1 MVHST
6 NKGLTF
12 ALVFLARGELSQE
25 CLRLNL
31 KFAQFWRQ
39 SLKSKRC
46 CSNHLSSTKFGSYL
60 QSTTCTS
67 LFCFPSN
74 LESSESWF
82 ALYLSLFELFSR
94 KSWSQC
100 LKATR
105 HTFQSS
111 ELTTD
116 LTLYST
122 RTSKIE
128 LSPALY
134 LARLENTHVHEDW
147 LQVSNSIRHVHK
159 TLRNLS
165 CQVRMT
171 CHTLFGAVIK
181 RICQLRLTTSLIP

>member
-1 MVHST
+1 MFT
-6 NKGLTF
+6 IK
-12 ALVFLARGELSQE
+12 
-25 CLRLNL
+25 L

-46 CSNHLSSTKFGSYL
+46 CSNHLSIYL
-60 QSTTCTS
+60 QSTTCNS

-74 LESSESWF
+74 LESPESWF

-105 HTFQSS
+105 RTLQSS

-128 LSPALY
+128 F
-134 LARLENTHVHEDW
+134 
-147 LQVSNSIRHVHK
+147 K
-159 TLRNLS
+159 S
-165 CQVRMT
+165 C
-171 CHTLFGAVIK
+171 TLFGT
-181 RICQLRLTTSLIP
+181 LRKYTCSRGLTTSLDLYSART

>member
-6 NKGLTF
+6 NKGLAF

-74 LESSESWF
+74 LESPESWF

-100 LKATR
+100 FKATR

-116 LTLYST
+116 LTPYST

-128 LSPALY
+128 F
-134 LARLENTHVHEDW
+134 
-147 LQVSNSIRHVHK
+147 K
-159 TLRNLS
+159 S
-165 CQVRMT
+165 C
-171 CHTLFGAVIK
+171 TLFGTLRK
-181 RICQLRLTTSLIP
+181 RTCSRGLTTSLELYSART

>member
-6 NKGLTF
+6 NKGLAF

-46 CSNHLSSTKFGSYL
+46 CSNHLSIYL
-60 QSTTCTS
+60 QSTTCNS

-74 LESSESWF
+74 LESPESWF

-105 HTFQSS
+105 RILQSS

-128 LSPALY
+128 F
-134 LARLENTHVHEDW
+134 
-147 LQVSNSIRHVHK
+147 K
-159 TLRNLS
+159 S
-165 CQVRMT
+165 C
-171 CHTLFGAVIK
+171 TLFGT
-181 RICQLRLTTSLIP
+181 LRKHTCSRGLTTSLDLYSART

>member
-6 NKGLTF
+6 NKGLAF

-94 KSWSQC
+94 KSRSQC

-105 HTFQSS
+105 HTFQSLLIS
-111 ELTTD
+111 HPIQHAQVRL
-116 LTLYST
+116 S
-122 RTSKIE
+122 

-134 LARLENTHVHEDW
+134 SARLENAHVHED
-147 LQVSNSIRHVHK
+147 
-159 TLRNLS
+159 
-165 CQVRMT
+165 
-171 CHTLFGAVIK
+171 
-181 RICQLRLTTSLIP
+181 